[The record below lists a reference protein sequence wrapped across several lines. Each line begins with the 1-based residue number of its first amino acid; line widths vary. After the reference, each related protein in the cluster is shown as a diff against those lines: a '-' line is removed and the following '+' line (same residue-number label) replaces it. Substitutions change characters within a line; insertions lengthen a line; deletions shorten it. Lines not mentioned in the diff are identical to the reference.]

1 MKTIQL
7 KLYEF
12 AELEQ
17 QAQQKAIEAH
27 RYVNVSH
34 DWWDFIYD
42 DFIQIAETLGIT
54 IKKDSIHFQ
63 GFYSQGDGSAFDAEI
78 DLPKLLEAVN
88 AQSWKSYAPQLELN
102 ISLPEIDRR
111 VSRLIKTGQLEI
123 NPKINQPPRSY
134 YVKAELNERLP
145 YSHHGYPLIEKQ
157 LDILENG
164 IQAIAD
170 TLNRYLYRLLQ
181 DEYEQ
186 ATEDQAVTEAI
197 EANEYWFTGD
207 GKIANRLE
215 SLSFKNSL
223 EMP

>member
-27 RYVNVSH
+27 RYINVSR

-42 DFIQIAETLGIT
+42 DFVQIAETLGIT

-63 GFYSQGDGSAFDAEI
+63 GFYSQWDGSAFNAEI

-88 AQSWKSYAPQLELN
+88 AQNWKSYAPQLKLN

-111 VSRLIKTGQLEI
+111 VYRLIKNGQLDS
-123 NPKINQPPRSY
+123 NPHIIQPARSY
-134 YVKAELNERLP
+134 YVKAELNESLP
-145 YSHHGYPLIEKQ
+145 CSHHGYPLIEKQ

-164 IQAIAD
+164 IQVIAD
-170 TLNRYLYRLLQ
+170 TLNRYLYRSLQ
-181 DEYEQ
+181 DEYEYS
-186 ATEDQAVTEAI
+186 TGEQAVTETI
-197 EANEYWFTGD
+197 ETNEYWFTGD
-207 GKIANRLE
+207 GKIATRLE

>member
-27 RYVNVSH
+27 RYINVSH
-34 DWWDFIYD
+34 DWWDFICYD
-42 DFIQIAETLGIT
+42 LMQIAETLGIT
-54 IKKDSIHFQ
+54 IKKESIHFQ

-78 DLPKLLEAVN
+78 DLPKLLDAVKTQN
-88 AQSWKSYAPQLELN
+88 WRSYAPQLELN
-102 ISLPEIDRR
+102 LTLPEIDRR
-111 VSRLIKTGQLEI
+111 VYRLIKDSQLDI
-123 NPKINQPPRSY
+123 DPKIIQPARGY
-134 YVKAELNERLP
+134 YVNVELNDNLP

-164 IQAIAD
+164 LQAVANA
-170 TLNRYLYRLLQ
+170 LNRYLYRSLQ
-181 DEYEQ
+181 NEYEGSI
-186 ATEDQAVTEAI
+186 EDQAVTEAI
-197 EANEYWFTGD
+197 EANEYWFTED
-207 GKIANRLE
+207 GQIATRLE

-223 EMP
+223 ETP